1 MSDTHEQL
9 IDAFNT
15 YIAENDKLTERNIKA
30 SAVRARQA
38 LQDIARLLK
47 ERRKEISAEKVAI
60 GPKIIGKPRNAG

>member
-1 MSDTHEQL
+1 MGDTHEQL

-15 YIAENDKLTERNIKA
+15 YIAENEKLTERNIKA

-60 GPKIIGKPRNAG
+60 GPKIIGKSKNGL